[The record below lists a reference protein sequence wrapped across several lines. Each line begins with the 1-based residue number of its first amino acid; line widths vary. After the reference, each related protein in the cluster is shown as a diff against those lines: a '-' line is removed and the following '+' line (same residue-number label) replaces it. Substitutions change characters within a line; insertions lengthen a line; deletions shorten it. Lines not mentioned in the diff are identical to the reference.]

1 MVCLKGFN
9 LVMSKSIEEKL
20 DGGEVEKKFDF
31 DNEGEKS
38 LREVKKFFKIW
49 VRLKMEFRNFNSLN
63 SDKKE
68 NVKELNKDFN
78 VKYIYLF
85 VFMIGNNI
93 YFQICGKELEFIES
107 GVRLFMDSGRIKCLI
122 VNFID
127 KFFDF
132 SNVFIK
138 LGYMKLIRN
147 VVYFGGGFF
156 GCYQEK
162 WYMDFWRFVFFI
174 DNFLRLEVVKSEKG
188 FYGFMN

>member
-20 DGGEVEKKFDF
+20 DGGEDEKKFDF

-85 VFMIGNNI
+85 VFIIGNNI
-93 YFQICGKELEFIES
+93 YF
-107 GVRLFMDSGRIKCLI
+107 
-122 VNFID
+122 
-127 KFFDF
+127 
-132 SNVFIK
+132 
-138 LGYMKLIRN
+138 
-147 VVYFGGGFF
+147 
-156 GCYQEK
+156 
-162 WYMDFWRFVFFI
+162 
-174 DNFLRLEVVKSEKG
+174 
-188 FYGFMN
+188 